1 VIKILKKTVA
11 MLLTV
16 KNIAK
21 QCYTVVTLAVLL
33 CCASCAEPPLPP
45 PEPPA
50 PAAEVVVD
58 ATEALFLNGDF
69 ANALLE
75 YEHISETALAPEDRI
90 PALYGLA
97 CTQLMLARSD
107 EQLAEA
113 IATLEQWDTE
123 KGSSALTENRR
134 LLILALKHQT
144 QFMQNKILEQATSAK
159 RKEILIAQ
167 QKEKI
172 TQLGAFVGN
181 LQKQLDQLETIDEN
195 VQEKRKPL

>member
-1 VIKILKKTVA
+1 MRYKQWYTAVI
-11 MLLTV
+11 
-16 KNIAK
+16 
-21 QCYTVVTLAVLL
+21 LAVLL
-33 CCASCAEPPLPP
+33 CCASCAEPPVPP

-50 PAAEVVVD
+50 PVAAQLPDTAE
-58 ATEALFLNGDF
+58 TLFMKGDF

-113 IATLEQWDTE
+113 IATLEQWDSE
-123 KGSSALTENRR
+123 KGSAAVTENRR
-134 LLILALKHQT
+134 LLIQALKHQGKM
-144 QFMQNKILEQATSAK
+144 MQDKIQEQAAQAK
-159 RKEILIAQ
+159 RKETVIAQ
-167 QKEKI
+167 QKNKI
-172 TQLGAFVGN
+172 TEMGDFVKN
-181 LQKQLDQLETIDEN
+181 LQKQLEELESIDEK